1 MVSMRATWH
10 LAINSLAGRRGRTAL
25 LITAVALATVLSV
38 FVACV
43 LGTLH
48 HSYAECMGFAAGK
61 SDLHLRQR
69 SYERF
74 DQRLLEEVR
83 SWPEVALATGR
94 LDHKGITLE
103 LVDAESKSIVT
114 VHGVEP
120 AIDREFYPQTIL
132 QGRWIEGDHETVIDG
147 RVQAELKAKIGD
159 EVEVAWQEV
168 KLKIVGIVEQPPL
181 TVMQLPAVIVNLKT
195 AQQIAGYPGQ
205 LRRIDIKVKRD
216 TPIPPGLKTADGA
229 EATLGDALI
238 ALYEKDVPRDVIFEP
253 PANVRAGINRGVEWV
268 SLIGQIIT
276 VLVCLSTAFIIVTGL
291 TTAVTERTRELA
303 ILRCVG
309 TGRFQIGAA
318 QVLAGAII
326 AIIGSI
332 IGAPLGILA
341 ATVLYNAYDDVLISG
356 FIIEPA
362 MLIRALG
369 ATLAAGVLGALYPAI
384 LAARVRPLE
393 ALAAR
398 ARTPRRRGIIVC
410 LIIGLLCIVFE
421 PIILAS
427 PAGNELAFWIYLPIG
442 LGLTFIGYCLLC
454 VPLLMGLSNFL
465 CWIVSRVF
473 RLPGMLLKETVHA
486 TPFRHGLT
494 AGALMMGLAILV
506 SIWTEGG
513 NLLYGW
519 FDTIK
524 MPDAFVRLRGGFTDE
539 MIKIIEKTEGVS
551 ETCEITVYP
560 QRTLNVQFGVHSISP
575 PFTLFA
581 ACDVKEFV
589 EMTDVEWIEGEKE
602 TALAAINKG
611 NAVLVGKEYLVAHG
625 MGVGTKITLQS
636 TSLNGPVTFD
646 IVGVVGA
653 TGLDVAVAHYGIGKD
668 YAEASV
674 STVFGTRAEGAKYFG
689 LDKADL
695 VLLDLTKEAD
705 EHAVMKSIKDQIEPM
720 AKIVVEADTSRRIR
734 DKVHGMSVKLM
745 GVASILAFASL
756 LIASVGV
763 ANLIV
768 AEIHAR
774 RYEFGVLRAIGSQRG
789 MLGRFITGQT
799 LIIAAI
805 ACIAGT
811 MLGLQIAY
819 VGKIFHQRLVGV
831 TYAWQMPWGVVAT
844 GCGVVVLLAVAAAGP
859 PVIRLMRKPTTELL
873 AADA

>member
-1 MVSMRATWH
+1 MRAVWH

-48 HSYAECMGFAAGK
+48 VSYAECMGFAAGR
-61 SDLHLRQR
+61 SDLHIRQR

-74 DQRLLEEVR
+74 DQRLLEKVRTWSEV
-83 SWPEVALATGR
+83 ELAAGR
-94 LDHKGITLE
+94 LDHKGVTLE
-103 LVDAESKSIVT
+103 LVGTDRKSIVNIK
-114 VHGVEP
+114 GVEP
-120 AIDREFYPQTIL
+120 DIDREFYTQTIL
-132 QGRWIEGDHETVIDG
+132 KGRWLEADNEVVIDG
-147 RVQAELKAKIGD
+147 RVQAELQTKIGD
-159 EVEVAWQEV
+159 ELEVAWQDV
-168 KLKIVGIVEQPPL
+168 KLKVVGIVEQPPL
-181 TVMQLPAVIVNLKT
+181 TVMQLPAVMTNLNT
-195 AQQIAGYPGQ
+195 AQTIAGYPDQ

-216 TPIPPGLKTADGA
+216 VVIPPGLKAPDGS
-229 EATLGDALI
+229 EATLGDAVI
-238 ALYEKDVPRDVIFEP
+238 ALHEKDVPRDVVFES

-268 SLIGQIIT
+268 NLIGQIVT

-309 TGRFQIGAA
+309 TGRLQIGAA
-318 QVLAGAII
+318 QVLAGLII
-326 AIIGSI
+326 AVAGAAIGT
-332 IGAPLGILA
+332 PLGILA
-341 ATVLYNAYDDVLISG
+341 AQQLYHAYRDVLISD
-356 FIIEPA
+356 FVIESHH
-362 MLIRALG
+362 MIRAVG
-369 ATLAAGVLGALYPAI
+369 ATLAAGVIGAMYPAF

-398 ARTPRRRGIIVC
+398 ARAPKRRGIYVC
-410 LIIGLLCIVFE
+410 LVLGLLCIAFE
-421 PIILAS
+421 PIVLAS
-427 PAGNELAFWIYLPIG
+427 PADTELAFWIYLPVG

-454 VPLLMGLSNFL
+454 VPLLMALSTGLCKL
-465 CWIVSRVF
+465 VSRVLK
-473 RLPGMLLKETVHA
+473 LPVSLLTETVHA

-524 MPDAFVRLRGGFTDE
+524 MPDAFVRLRGGFNE
-539 MIKIIEKTEGVS
+539 KMIKIIEETDGVT
-551 ETCEITVYP
+551 ETCEITVFP
-560 QRTLNVQFGVHSISP
+560 QRTVNVQFGVKQISP

-589 EMTDVEWIEGEKE
+589 EMTDVEWIEGDKA
-602 TALAAINKG
+602 TALAAIEKG

-625 MGVGTKITLQS
+625 MGVGTEITLKA
-636 TSLNGPVTFD
+636 TSQDGDATFD

-668 YAEASV
+668 YAEASI
-674 STVFGTRAEGAKYFG
+674 STVFGSRSDGAKYFG

-695 VLLDLTKEAD
+695 VLLSLKKEAD
-705 EHAVMKSIKDQIEPM
+705 EHAVMQSIKDRIEPM
-720 AKIVVEADTSRRIR
+720 AKVVVEADTSRRIR
-734 DKVHGMSVKLM
+734 DKVHGMSIKLM
-745 GVASILAFASL
+745 GVASILAFSSL

-789 MLGRFITGQT
+789 MLARFIAAQT
-799 LIIAAI
+799 LVIAAI

-811 MLGLQIAY
+811 LLGIQIAY
-819 VGKIFHQRLVGV
+819 VGKIFHERLVGV
-831 TYAWQMPWGVVAT
+831 TYGWQMPWAVILGGCAVVL
-844 GCGVVVLLAVAAAGP
+844 LLAVAAAGP
-859 PVIRLMRKPTTELL
+859 PMIRLMRKPTTQLL